1 MAEYHR
7 ALHRRIAGIL
17 SRMDAKFLEQA
28 GILLER
34 EVRAERDA
42 IRTYIREDK
51 SAAPIKFEIVVE
63 ARIDVKGI
71 LDPELGVPVLD
82 LRYAIAEK
90 LLANADRGM
99 AKEHRA
105 RDVIDLAFIS
115 LQADEA
121 DFQAGRE
128 IAEGPYGQVILRELD
143 EVLKMLTLD
152 TKFRSLC
159 VAELLIEDPKA
170 LRKGLDKLRVLKR
183 AARKLK

>member
-1 MAEYHR
+1 M
-7 ALHRRIAGIL
+7 
-17 SRMDAKFLEQA
+17 
-28 GILLER
+28 
-34 EVRAERDA
+34 
-42 IRTYIREDK
+42 T
-51 SAAPIKFEIVVE
+51 
-63 ARIDVKGI
+63 
-71 LDPELGVPVLD
+71 
-82 LRYAIAEK
+82 
-90 LLANADRGM
+90 
-99 AKEHRA
+99 KEHRA

-121 DFQAGRE
+121 DFEAGRE